1 MCVVGRQG
9 RERKGE
15 EGRGMAKKEEV
26 KSYGEVEKQPRKSV
40 THSKGDSK
48 KKTENW
54 ILFENFRP
62 RK

>member
-1 MCVVGRQG
+1 
-9 RERKGE
+9 
-15 EGRGMAKKEEV
+15 MAKKEEV

-54 ILFENFRP
+54 TD
-62 RK
+62 RKN